1 MKKKAIFFQSIIL
14 ITSLTDVMNTRKG
27 VFMTTTVR
35 IRPLFGEAI
44 IILMQ
49 VVQTVNLFTRF
60 STLYI
65 NVIRKKKLSNTPSL
79 RDQCNLILN
88 VASYTASQV
97 VESMIA
103 KITIT
108 IAIAAIIVKAFLKKV
123 MKSTLITSHRYNF
136 CLDHSKTI
144 VGSGL
149 SSKRGHYY
157 FNTIQ
162 NNRQPKHSIQ
172 HSIHNW

>member
-1 MKKKAIFFQSIIL
+1 MVSLFYHKHCTRLIVSVINVQL
-14 ITSLTDVMNTRKG
+14 ITIPYCQASLRRGKFYFNADYNNHQPIYK
-27 VFMTTTVR
+27 
-35 IRPLFGEAI
+35 
-44 IILMQ
+44 
-49 VVQTVNLFTRF
+49 VQY
-60 STLYI
+60 SI
-65 NVIRKKKLSNTPSL
+65 HKCDQKKRLSNTPSL
-79 RDQCNLILN
+79 LDQCNLILN
-88 VASYTASQV
+88 MASYTASQV

-108 IAIAAIIVKAFLKKV
+108 IAIAAIIVRAFLRKV
-123 MKSTLITSHRYNF
+123 MKFTLITSHHYNF

-149 SSKRGHYY
+149 SSERGHYY

>member
-49 VVQTVNLFTRF
+49 VVQTGNLFTRI

-65 NVIRKKKLSNTPSL
+65 NVIRKRGWIAHP
-79 RDQCNLILN
+79 
-88 VASYTASQV
+88 AS
-97 VESMIA
+97 
-103 KITIT
+103 
-108 IAIAAIIVKAFLKKV
+108 
-123 MKSTLITSHRYNF
+123 
-136 CLDHSKTI
+136 CD
-144 VGSGL
+144 
-149 SSKRGHYY
+149 
-157 FNTIQ
+157 
-162 NNRQPKHSIQ
+162 
-172 HSIHNW
+172 